1 MIQIAIMGLGT
12 VGTGVAKVVAEN
24 ARQIERKLGE
34 PLQVKTILVRH
45 FKDGPYRQLMTDDFT
60 KIEEDHAIR
69 VVVETIG
76 GVEAAYEYTKRA
88 LNAGKHVVTANK
100 QLVAE
105 KGAELLALAKKQG
118 VNYLFEA
125 SVGGGIP
132 VLHPLTQCMAA
143 NRIDEV
149 YGILNGTTNYILTR
163 MVRAGTTFADAL
175 KEAQE
180 KGYAEADPT
189 ADVEGV
195 DAGRKI
201 CILADLAFGCQVD
214 PADVPMEGISRL
226 SLRDVKIA
234 QRAGYRV
241 KLLGRAVRLPG
252 GRTAYVAPH
261 LIPEEQPLASV
272 DDVFNAVVV
281 RGNATGEVMFYGQ
294 GAGSLPTASAVVSDV
309 MNVILHRNLQ
319 MTGKRG
325 YVWHEAKLKPQADIA
340 SPYYIRMI
348 VNNAPGVLAAVSK
361 VLAEN
366 NISIRSLIQKDE
378 TAEIAEIVIL
388 IDKSAAGL
396 VQASLQKIEE
406 LSCVRKIANAIRVI
420 EV

>member
-1 MIQIAIMGLGT
+1 MVQIAILGLGT

-34 PLQVKTILVRH
+34 PLQVKSVLVRR
-45 FKDGPYRQLMTDDFT
+45 FKDGPCRQLMTDDFK
-60 KIEEDHAIR
+60 KIEEDDAIR

-88 LNAGKHVVTANK
+88 LSAGKHVVTANK

-105 KGAELLALAKKQG
+105 KGCELLALAKRK
-118 VNYLFEA
+118 NASYLFEA

-163 MVRAGTTFADAL
+163 MVRTGAFFSDAL
-175 KEAQE
+175 REAQA

-189 ADVEGV
+189 ADVEGI

-201 CILADLAFGCQVD
+201 CILGDLAFGCQIA
-214 PADVPMEGISRL
+214 PERVPMEGISRL

-234 QRAGYRV
+234 QRAGYRI
-241 KLLGRAVRLPG
+241 KLLGRAVRLPGG

-261 LIPEEQPLASV
+261 LIPEDNPMANVE
-272 DDVFNAVVV
+272 DVFNAVIV
-281 RGNATGEVMFYGQ
+281 RGNATGEVMFYGR
-294 GAGSLPTASAVVSDV
+294 GAGELPTASACVADV
-309 MNVILHRNLQ
+309 MECLQ
-319 MTGKRG
+319 
-325 YVWHEAKLKPQADIA
+325 A
-340 SPYYIRMI
+340 SPKREEIGWSPDTAGFQEPAVLKTRHYFRIEGSLTDAALAFGQVEVLSEDGETAFLTESLSGAEAARQSRSL
-348 VNNAPGVLAAVSK
+348 NVLACMR
-361 VLAEN
+361 VL
-366 NISIRSLIQKDE
+366 D
-378 TAEIAEIVIL
+378 
-388 IDKSAAGL
+388 G
-396 VQASLQKIEE
+396 
-406 LSCVRKIANAIRVI
+406 
-420 EV
+420 

>member
-60 KIEEDHAIR
+60 RIEEDDAIR

-105 KGAELLALAKKQG
+105 KGCELLALAKKWG

-163 MVRAGTTFADAL
+163 MVRAGATFADAL
-175 KEAQE
+175 REAQE

-189 ADVEGV
+189 ADVEGI

-201 CILADLAFGCQVD
+201 CILADLAFGRQVD
-214 PADVPMEGISRL
+214 PAAVPMEGISRL
-226 SLRDVKIA
+226 SLDDVRIA
-234 QRAGYRV
+234 QRAGYRI
-241 KLLGRAVRLPG
+241 KLLGRALRLG
-252 GRTAYVAPH
+252 SGRTAYVAPH
-261 LIPEEQPLASV
+261 LVPEDHPLANV
-272 DDVFNAVVV
+272 EDVFNAVVV
-281 RGNATGEVMFYGQ
+281 KGNATGEVMFYGR
-294 GAGSLPTASAVVSDV
+294 GAGEMPTASACVADV
-309 MNVILHRNLQ
+309 MEALQ
-319 MTGKRG
+319 
-325 YVWHEAKLKPQADIA
+325 A
-340 SPYYIRMI
+340 SPRREEIGWEADPEGFVAPQTVPLRHYFRIRGSLADAVGAFGQVEVLSEDSGMTAFLTEP
-348 VNNAPGVLAAVSK
+348 VSGGEAAEKAAALAVLARLP
-361 VLAEN
+361 VL
-366 NISIRSLIQKDE
+366 
-378 TAEIAEIVIL
+378 
-388 IDKSAAGL
+388 G
-396 VQASLQKIEE
+396 
-406 LSCVRKIANAIRVI
+406 
-420 EV
+420 

>member
-60 KIEEDHAIR
+60 RIEEDDAIR

-105 KGAELLALAKKQG
+105 KGCELLALAKKRG

-163 MVRAGTTFADAL
+163 MVRAGATFADAL
-175 KEAQE
+175 REAQE

-189 ADVEGV
+189 ADVEGI

-201 CILADLAFGCQVD
+201 CILADLAFGRQVD
-214 PADVPMEGISRL
+214 PAAVPMEGISRL
-226 SLRDVKIA
+226 SLDDVRIA
-234 QRAGYRV
+234 QRAGYRI
-241 KLLGRAVRLPG
+241 KLLGRALRLG
-252 GRTAYVAPH
+252 SGRTAYVAPH
-261 LIPEEQPLASV
+261 LVPEDHPLANV
-272 DDVFNAVVV
+272 EDVFNAVVV
-281 RGNATGEVMFYGQ
+281 KGNATGEVMFYGR
-294 GAGSLPTASAVVSDV
+294 GAGEMPTASACVADV
-309 MNVILHRNLQ
+309 MEALQ
-319 MTGKRG
+319 
-325 YVWHEAKLKPQADIA
+325 A
-340 SPYYIRMI
+340 SPRREEIGWEADPEGFVPPQTVPLRHYFRIRGSLADAVGAFGQVEVLSEDSGMTAFLTEP
-348 VNNAPGVLAAVSK
+348 VSGGEAAEKAAALAVLARLP
-361 VLAEN
+361 VL
-366 NISIRSLIQKDE
+366 
-378 TAEIAEIVIL
+378 
-388 IDKSAAGL
+388 G
-396 VQASLQKIEE
+396 
-406 LSCVRKIANAIRVI
+406 
-420 EV
+420 

>member
-60 KIEEDHAIR
+60 RIEEDDAIR

-105 KGAELLALAKKQG
+105 KGCELLALAKKRG

-163 MVRAGTTFADAL
+163 MVRAGATFADAL
-175 KEAQE
+175 REAQE

-189 ADVEGV
+189 ADVEGI

-201 CILADLAFGCQVD
+201 CILADLAFGRQVN
-214 PADVPMEGISRL
+214 PAAVPMEGISRL
-226 SLRDVKIA
+226 SLDDVRIA
-234 QRAGYRV
+234 QRAGYRI
-241 KLLGRAVRLPG
+241 KLLGRALRLG
-252 GRTAYVAPH
+252 SGRTAYVAPH
-261 LIPEEQPLASV
+261 LVPEDHPLANV
-272 DDVFNAVVV
+272 EDVFNAVVV
-281 RGNATGEVMFYGQ
+281 KGNATGEVMFYGR
-294 GAGSLPTASAVVSDV
+294 GAGEMPTASACVADV
-309 MNVILHRNLQ
+309 MEALQ
-319 MTGKRG
+319 
-325 YVWHEAKLKPQADIA
+325 A
-340 SPYYIRMI
+340 SPRREEIGWEADPEGFVAPQTVPLRHYFRIRGSLADAVGAFGQVEVLSEDSGMTAFLTEP
-348 VNNAPGVLAAVSK
+348 VSGGEAAEKAAALAVLARLP
-361 VLAEN
+361 VL
-366 NISIRSLIQKDE
+366 
-378 TAEIAEIVIL
+378 
-388 IDKSAAGL
+388 G
-396 VQASLQKIEE
+396 
-406 LSCVRKIANAIRVI
+406 
-420 EV
+420 

>member
-1 MIQIAIMGLGT
+1 MIRIAILGLGT

-45 FKDGPYRQLMTDDFT
+45 FKDGPYRQLMTDDFR
-60 KIEEDHAIR
+60 KIEEDDDIR

-105 KGAELLALAKKQG
+105 KGCELLALARKKN
-118 VNYLFEA
+118 VSYLFEA

-132 VLHPLTQCMAA
+132 ILHPLTQCMAA

-149 YGILNGTTNYILTR
+149 YGILNGTTNYILTK
-163 MVRAGTTFADAL
+163 MVRSGAFFTDAL
-175 KEAQE
+175 RDAQA

-189 ADVEGV
+189 ADVQGI

-201 CILADLAFGCQVD
+201 CILADLAFGHQVD
-214 PADVPMEGISRL
+214 PAVVPMEGITKL
-226 SLRDVKIA
+226 SLRDVRIA

-252 GRTAYVAPH
+252 GGRTAYVAPH
-261 LIPEEQPLASV
+261 LIPEENPIASV
-272 DDVFNAVVV
+272 EDVFNAVVV
-281 RGNATGEVMFYGQ
+281 RGNATGEVMFYGR
-294 GAGSLPTASAVVSDV
+294 GAGELPTASACVADV
-309 MNVILHRNLQ
+309 MECLQ
-319 MTGKRG
+319 
-325 YVWHEAKLKPQADIA
+325 A
-340 SPYYIRMI
+340 SPRREEIGWSSETEGFHDPSELHTRYYFRIEGSLTDAAMAFGQVEVLSEDGETAFLTDPISGEEAARQSSML
-348 VNNAPGVLAAVSK
+348 NVLACMR
-361 VLAEN
+361 VLA
-366 NISIRSLIQKDE
+366 
-378 TAEIAEIVIL
+378 
-388 IDKSAAGL
+388 
-396 VQASLQKIEE
+396 
-406 LSCVRKIANAIRVI
+406 
-420 EV
+420 

>member
-12 VGTGVAKVVAEN
+12 VGTGVAKVVTEN

-105 KGAELLALAKKQG
+105 KGAELLALAKKRG

-272 DDVFNAVVV
+272 DDVFNAVLVKGDMLGDVV
-281 RGNATGEVMFYGQ
+281 FYGK
-294 GAGSLPTASAVVSDV
+294 GAGKLPTASAVVADV
-309 MNVILHRNLQ
+309 VDALKNGAQVHDSLFWQPADPVDGMLTDPAPAAYYVRVAGIAPAVVEAIYGY
-319 MTGKRG
+319 GKVVDERYEG
-325 YVWHEAKLKPQADIA
+325 CAYFVKRADERA
-340 SPYYIRMI
+340 
-348 VNNAPGVLAAVSK
+348 
-361 VLAEN
+361 LAE
-366 NISIRSLIQKDE
+366 
-378 TAEIAEIVIL
+378 
-388 IDKSAAGL
+388 AARKVEAVGGSVKL
-396 VQASLQKIEE
+396 VLKRLPEE
-406 LSCVRKIANAIRVI
+406 V
-420 EV
+420 

>member
-60 KIEEDHAIR
+60 RIEEDDAIR
-69 VVVETIG
+69 VVVEPIG

-105 KGAELLALAKKQG
+105 KGCELLALAKKRG

-163 MVRAGTTFADAL
+163 MVRAGATFADAL
-175 KEAQE
+175 REAQE

-189 ADVEGV
+189 ADVEGI

-201 CILADLAFGCQVD
+201 CILADLAFGRQVD
-214 PADVPMEGISRL
+214 PAAVPMEGISRL
-226 SLRDVKIA
+226 SLDDVRIA
-234 QRAGYRV
+234 QRAGYRI
-241 KLLGRAVRLPG
+241 KLLGRALRLG
-252 GRTAYVAPH
+252 SGRTAYVAPH
-261 LIPEEQPLASV
+261 LVPEDHPLANV
-272 DDVFNAVVV
+272 EDVFNAVVV
-281 RGNATGEVMFYGQ
+281 KGNATGEVMFYGR
-294 GAGSLPTASAVVSDV
+294 GAGEMPTASACVADV
-309 MNVILHRNLQ
+309 MEALQ
-319 MTGKRG
+319 
-325 YVWHEAKLKPQADIA
+325 A
-340 SPYYIRMI
+340 SPRREEIGWEADPEGFVPPQTVPLRHYFRIRGSLADAVGAFGQVEVLSEDSGMTAFLTEP
-348 VNNAPGVLAAVSK
+348 VSGGEAAEKAAALAVLARLP
-361 VLAEN
+361 VL
-366 NISIRSLIQKDE
+366 
-378 TAEIAEIVIL
+378 
-388 IDKSAAGL
+388 G
-396 VQASLQKIEE
+396 
-406 LSCVRKIANAIRVI
+406 
-420 EV
+420 